1 MRGQKGTLARMK
13 RSGGGVGDTVAIRDA
28 KQRGKERRF
37 TGTAGNSDIFGQVR
51 QRKEARI

>member
-1 MRGQKGTLARMK
+1 MK

-28 KQRGKERRF
+28 KQRGKEHRF